1 MFAEYYNHL
10 LLWYENDGS
19 ENFTKKILSMIADMT
34 NIWDVEVGDID
45 GDGDIDIVALT
56 STNNSTAD
64 DKISLVCEQWL
75 RIIYRI

>member
-1 MFAEYYNHL
+1 
-10 LLWYENDGS
+10 
-19 ENFTKKILSMIADMT
+19 MT

-64 DKISLVCEQWL
+64 DKISLVCEQWF